1 MRSSVLVFLLASSL
15 FASARDG
22 LNYRFQLWM
31 RGSASPME
39 TRFTLDS
46 DPKRVGHDRR
56 RMPMMAAWHLEA
68 DRAQGTPYVQALLL
82 ARAERLLYLSGPA
95 PQTHREPIR
104 LRFGT
109 RSLPVWSLQTPRDL
123 DVSAALVE
131 VAPSLLAVC
140 DLSVRFPTGRIAR
153 MDLHLEGLDHPGAL
167 APAEDGTALLSTL
180 QLWSRPP
187 RDLASSAPEAVR

>member
-22 LNYRFQLWM
+22 LDYRFQLWM

-46 DPKRVGHDRR
+46 DPRRVGHDRR

-109 RSLPVWSLQTPRDL
+109 RSLPVWSLETPRDL

-140 DLSVRFPTGRIAR
+140 ALSVRFPTGRIAR
-153 MDLHLEGLDHPGAL
+153 MDLHLEGLDHPRAL

-180 QLWSRPP
+180 QLWSHPSRP
-187 RDLASSAPEAVR
+187 LASSAPEAVR